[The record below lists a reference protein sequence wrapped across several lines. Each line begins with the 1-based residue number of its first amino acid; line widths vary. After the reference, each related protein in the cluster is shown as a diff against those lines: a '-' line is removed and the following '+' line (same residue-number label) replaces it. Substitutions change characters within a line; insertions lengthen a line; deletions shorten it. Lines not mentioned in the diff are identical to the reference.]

1 LQKFF
6 KELKMNSYQVAQIE
20 KFKITR
26 DAVTHAQNCLESRSG
41 WDVETLSFSIECVYP
56 EIESDKCERIAAA
69 VMRKVGL
76 L

>member
-1 LQKFF
+1 
-6 KELKMNSYQVAQIE
+6 MNAYQVARIE
-20 KFKITR
+20 NFRLTR
-26 DAVTHAQNCLESRSG
+26 DAVTHAENCLDSGSG
-41 WDVETLSFSIECVYP
+41 WDVETLSFNIECSYP